1 VTDTT
6 QDIPSA
12 DGTWHGSALVT
23 LEHRAL
29 SIEERGQ
36 ELARLFGFNHLI
48 LARRLNPDS
57 LRVYC
62 RDLYAYLQFA
72 GSVEE
77 ALVPATL
84 ARWMTHL
91 SDEATVSPRTGR
103 PYSPNTINRMATAV
117 RRIMREAGQQGYLDP
132 ESVKGFHAVEGAS
145 RKALKGR
152 LRPHNRVRITREQMR
167 EIADLAKTEADQL
180 VGLRNWALL
189 LTLSTSGLRVE
200 PLRTLTKE
208 QLVYRPHQQRH
219 VLAVRSKNETEPR
232 DVPVSPE
239 AYAAIQQW
247 LAARPVDSPYLFT
260 RFDGRGDG
268 GNARASCQPLS
279 AFAVRTVVKRAA
291 AAIGIAHVKPHDLRR
306 FVGTVVAKLHG
317 YKQAQHVLGHLDA
330 ATTLNNYVLE
340 ELEPGVTDHLF

>member
-1 VTDTT
+1 M
-6 QDIPSA
+6 
-12 DGTWHGSALVT
+12 
-23 LEHRAL
+23 L
-29 SIEERGQ
+29 SIDERGQ

-62 RDLYAYLQFA
+62 RDFYAYLQFA
-72 GSVEE
+72 GSVSL
-77 ALVPATL
+77 ALVPGTL
-84 ARWMTHL
+84 ARWVTHL
-91 SDEATVSPRTGR
+91 SDEATVSEQTGR
-103 PYSPNTINRMATAV
+103 PYSPNTINRMATSV
-117 RRIMREAGQQGYLDP
+117 RRIMREASLQGYLDP

-167 EIADLAKTEADQL
+167 EITDLAKTEADRL
-180 VGLRNWALL
+180 IGLRNWALL

-200 PLRTLTKE
+200 PLRTLTTE
-208 QLVYRPHQQRH
+208 QLVYRPHLQRH
-219 VLAVRSKNETEPR
+219 VLVVRSKNETEPR
-232 DVPVSPE
+232 DVPLSPE
-239 AYAAIQQW
+239 AYAAIEQW
-247 LAARPVDSPYLFT
+247 LAARPVDSAYLFT

-268 GNARASCQPLS
+268 GNVRASCQPLS

-291 AAIGIAHVKPHDLRR
+291 AAVGIAHVKPHDVRR

-340 ELEPGVTDHLF
+340 DLEPGVTDSLF

>member
-1 VTDTT
+1 MTGAMEGMPPADTT
-6 QDIPSA
+6 Q
-12 DGTWHGSALVT
+12 HEFALVIGA
-23 LEHRAL
+23 HRVL
-29 SIEERGQ
+29 SIDERGQ

-62 RDLYAYLQFA
+62 RDFYAYLQFA
-72 GSVEE
+72 GSVSL
-77 ALVPATL
+77 ALVPSTL

-91 SDEATVSPRTGR
+91 SDEATVSEQTGR
-103 PYSPNTINRMATAV
+103 PYSPNTINRMATSV
-117 RRIMREAGQQGYLDP
+117 RRIMREAGLQGYLDP

-167 EIADLAKTEADQL
+167 EITDLAKTEADRL
-180 VGLRNWALL
+180 IGLRNWALL

-200 PLRTLTKE
+200 PLRTLTTG
-208 QLVYRPHQQRH
+208 QLVYRPHLQRH
-219 VLAVRSKNETEPR
+219 VLSVRSKNETEPR
-232 DVPVSPE
+232 DVPLSPE
-239 AYAAIQQW
+239 AYAAIEQW
-247 LAARPVDSPYLFT
+247 LAARPVDSAYLFT

-268 GNARASCQPLS
+268 GNVRASCQPLS

-291 AAIGIAHVKPHDLRR
+291 AAVGIAHVKPHDVRR

-317 YKQAQHVLGHLDA
+317 YKQAQHVLGHQDA

-340 ELEPGVTDHLF
+340 ELEPGVTDSLF